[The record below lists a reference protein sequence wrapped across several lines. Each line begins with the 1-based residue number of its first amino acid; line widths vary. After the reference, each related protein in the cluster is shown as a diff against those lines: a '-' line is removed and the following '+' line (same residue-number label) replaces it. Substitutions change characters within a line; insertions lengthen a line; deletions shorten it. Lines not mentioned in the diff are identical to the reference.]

1 MLPQLTE
8 QPARASTATRGL
20 IGTDRGPA
28 QWGADRRRGSREFT
42 KPSTT
47 LTRAD
52 AVEGRATKALRPPV
66 DLADATHRAEVSLAT
81 ASAITEKALL
91 DYREARCRGAAWL
104 WARATKRAGG
114 SRTIVL
120 FILHLWKNHTAEATA
135 QRKHIEQ
142 IIQRYTLRRRRFLVR
157 EWRRVARIQRAER
170 RAELEEET
178 RQKELREARE
188 AQQGAEDRCA
198 ELVAKVAD
206 LEKQLKASKERE
218 LTDEER
224 AKIKTK
230 QAQFRAR
237 AEKAENGL
245 LALVGVQALD
255 MDALL
260 GSGERALFKSRSYPS
275 DEPAGAPRYIAPSFI
290 SSDNVE
296 ALGAEPSSNLPEKIL
311 MQWANASSKR
321 AGLGGA
327 PKSAVECL
335 PSYVPFEDWRAAFVD
350 GRQLARIIFA
360 EMEACLECRALASVE
375 NEETL
380 PLSIAGMG
388 PRLYRMR
395 LKDRDLLSYASGVRS
410 RLARPKDLATWV
422 TNQAHDKLGLP
433 PDLLDAEDIKTR
445 NVDWHFPLLTYL
457 MCKGCSRVSDSP
469 DLTYETCSKQF
480 GEVQTT
486 WTSLRERFAIPDD
499 GPPSEDALVELL
511 PKTTRRSDHGGIGE
525 LCELA
530 MDASTLAKSIAAL
543 EAEQW
548 RSSVLWDRARN
559 VVEQKCFAELSR
571 RAREVK
577 EWKGEIDKK

>member
-42 KPSTT
+42 KPTT

-120 FILHLWKNHTAEATA
+120 FILHLWKNHTIKATA
-135 QRKHIEQ
+135 ERKHIEQ
-142 IIQRYTLRRRRFLVR
+142 IIARYTLRRRRFMVR

-170 RAELEEET
+170 RRELEEET
-178 RQKELREARE
+178 RQKELCEARE

-224 AKIKTK
+224 QKIKTK
-230 QAQFRAR
+230 NAQFRSR

-260 GSGERALFKSRSYPS
+260 GSGERALFKSRSCPS
-275 DEPAGAPRYIAPSFI
+275 DEPAGAPRYISPTFI
-290 SSDNVE
+290 SNGNIE

-311 MQWANASSKR
+311 MQWANAASKR

-327 PKSAVECL
+327 PKSAIECL

-350 GRQLARIIFA
+350 GRQLSRIIFA
-360 EMEACLECRALASVE
+360 EMEACLEVRALKGVE

-410 RLARPKDLATWV
+410 RLARPKDLASWV

-457 MCKGCSRVSDSP
+457 MCKGCSRVSSDA
-469 DLTYETCSKQF
+469 DVTYETCSKEF
-480 GEVQTT
+480 TEVQTK
-486 WTSLRERFAIPDD
+486 WNSLRERFAIPDD
-499 GPPSEDALVELL
+499 GPPSEDALTELL

-559 VVEQKCFAELSR
+559 VVEKKCFAELSR
-571 RAREVK
+571 RARGVTDWTGK
-577 EWKGEIDKK
+577 IDKK

>member
-8 QPARASTATRGL
+8 QPASAATATRGL

-42 KPSTT
+42 KPTT

-120 FILHLWKNHTAEATA
+120 FILHLWKNHTIKATA
-135 QRKHIEQ
+135 ERKHIEQ

-178 RQKELREARE
+178 RQRVTRGERGPARRR
-188 AQQGAEDRCA
+188 GWCA
-198 ELVAKVAD
+198 ELVAKVTE

-230 QAQFRAR
+230 NAQFRAR

-275 DEPAGAPRYIAPSFI
+275 DGEPAGAPRFIAPTFI
-290 SSDNVE
+290 STDCVE
-296 ALGAEPSSNLPEKIL
+296 ALGSEPSKNLPEKIL
-311 MQWANASSKR
+311 MQWANAASKR

-360 EMEACLECRALASVE
+360 EMELVWSVALYVVW
-375 NEETL
+375 
-380 PLSIAGMG
+380 
-388 PRLYRMR
+388 R
-395 LKDRDLLSYASGVRS
+395 
-410 RLARPKDLATWV
+410 
-422 TNQAHDKLGLP
+422 
-433 PDLLDAEDIKTR
+433 
-445 NVDWHFPLLTYL
+445 
-457 MCKGCSRVSDSP
+457 
-469 DLTYETCSKQF
+469 
-480 GEVQTT
+480 
-486 WTSLRERFAIPDD
+486 
-499 GPPSEDALVELL
+499 
-511 PKTTRRSDHGGIGE
+511 TRR
-525 LCELA
+525 LCHYHWQAWGLA
-530 MDASTLAKSIAAL
+530 CI
-543 EAEQW
+543 E
-548 RSSVLWDRARN
+548 R
-559 VVEQKCFAELSR
+559 
-571 RAREVK
+571 
-577 EWKGEIDKK
+577 G